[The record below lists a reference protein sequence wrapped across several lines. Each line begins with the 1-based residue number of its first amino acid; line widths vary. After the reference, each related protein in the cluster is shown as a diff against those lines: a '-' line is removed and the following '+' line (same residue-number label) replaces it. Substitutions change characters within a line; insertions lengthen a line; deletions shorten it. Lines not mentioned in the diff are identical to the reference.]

1 MLTLTQL
8 RALVLDEADRLLGE
22 GFEAQVRLILA
33 QAPALGIFLGLRS
46 VEIVLKLEWALDGDM
61 FRPLVTAL
69 RS

>member
-33 QAPALGIFLGLRS
+33 QAPALGIFLGLRC
-46 VEIVLKLEWALDGDM
+46 D
-61 FRPLVTAL
+61 
-69 RS
+69 